1 MVVSPHCGIP
11 LLLSEYIPF
20 NQYWGSEASQ
30 VLQWLRTH
38 LPTQE
43 MQALQIQSLDQE
55 DPPDKEMPSHSSVFD
70 WKVPWTEEP
79 GRL

>member
-1 MVVSPHCGIP
+1 MVVSPHCGNP

-55 DPPDKEMPSHSSVFD
+55 DPPDKEMPAHSSVFD
-70 WKVPWTEEP
+70 
-79 GRL
+79 

>member
-38 LPTQE
+38 LPMQE

-55 DPPDKEMPSHSSVFD
+55 DPPDKEMPAHSSVFD
-70 WKVPWTEEP
+70 
-79 GRL
+79 